1 MVRAFLTVLLVLAA
15 LPASAQQLTLQ
26 IHDGL
31 VTMTASAVPV
41 RQILAEWARVGG
53 TKVVGAERV
62 AGQPLT
68 LTLEK
73 VPEAKALD
81 TILRGAAGYVA
92 AARAVPGSGVS
103 SYDRILVLATS
114 AAPAPTAQ
122 TAARPP
128 GRIPNAPAQDLQ
140 DSADTS
146 AEVGNSDV
154 PDMSIDPAQNP
165 FAAAFAQPGMN
176 IQPGMTQ
183 PFGQPGQ
190 VAPFGQ
196 PAQAV
201 PFGQPTPFGQQP
213 GQPGQVTPLG
223 QPGAATPFGVPMA
236 QPNGNGFFVPVQPPP
251 DQQPPAPGIF
261 GMPGATAPGVVQPV
275 PQQPGVQ
282 RPRQQN

>member
-53 TKVVGAERV
+53 TKVVGAERI

-68 LTLEK
+68 LTLEN

-114 AAPAPTAQ
+114 TPPAPTAQ

-128 GRIPNAPAQDLQ
+128 GRIPNR
-140 DSADTS
+140 
-146 AEVGNSDV
+146 
-154 PDMSIDPAQNP
+154 
-165 FAAAFAQPGMN
+165 QPRSRRR
-176 IQPGMTQ
+176 P
-183 PFGQPGQ
+183 
-190 VAPFGQ
+190 
-196 PAQAV
+196 
-201 PFGQPTPFGQQP
+201 PTR
-213 GQPGQVTPLG
+213 
-223 QPGAATPFGVPMA
+223 
-236 QPNGNGFFVPVQPPP
+236 PPRS
-251 DQQPPAPGIF
+251 
-261 GMPGATAPGVVQPV
+261 ATATCPTC
-275 PQQPGVQ
+275 
-282 RPRQQN
+282 RSIRRRTRSRRRSRNRE